1 LIGRAVELKSCFMDT
16 QSTFTLLPE
25 TLDRMCPY
33 CRTRFVAAL
42 GHVTASAAWIRCDYR
57 CLECSQDFVLLR

>member
-1 LIGRAVELKSCFMDT
+1 MDT

-25 TLDRMCPY
+25 TDDRMCPY

-42 GHVTASAAWIRCDYR
+42 GHVTANSTGIRCDYR
-57 CLECSQDFVLLR
+57 CLECAKEFVLLC